1 MVRLLSDHDH
11 PPNSVYYL
19 GFVINRRLGII
30 AFLQFIQH
38 LVFEL
43 HMLEG
48 GGRQYFCQLGSLLL
62 VGSALLEIYLYD

>member
-30 AFLQFIQH
+30 TFLQFIQH

-48 GGRQYFCQLGSLLL
+48 GGEAVFLPIRKSFAGRFSL
-62 VGSALLEIYLYD
+62 VGDISI